1 MRRRDP
7 LSPSDRSALMA
18 RIRAKNTGPELA
30 VRKLVFSLGYRYR
43 LHRADLPGKPDLVF
57 PGRAKVIFVHGCF
70 WHQHAC
76 GRYSIPKS
84 RTRFWKEKLD
94 GNKRRDANNVRRLR
108 ALGWRSLVLWECQLR
123 DLEKVTWRIERFLD
137 DCD

>member
-123 DLEKVTWRIERFLD
+123 DLEKVTRRIERFLD

>member
-1 MRRRDP
+1 
-7 LSPSDRSALMA
+7 MA

-43 LHRADLPGKPDLVF
+43 LHSADIPGKPDLVF
-57 PGRAKVIFVHGCF
+57 PGRSKVIFVHGCF
-70 WHQHAC
+70 WHQHTC
-76 GRYSIPKS
+76 GRYSLPKS

-94 GNKRRDANNVRRLR
+94 GNKRRDAKNVRRLR

-123 DLEKVTWRIERFLD
+123 DLDKVARRIERFLND
-137 DCD
+137 